1 MKRYLP
7 AILSALFVAA
17 LVAGYALFWFLVL
30 DEAEI
35 LNTVRWII
43 GVISFLVVGGLGW
56 AVVSRI
62 LELKGG
68 QEDDLGKY

>member
-17 LVAGYALFWFLVL
+17 LVIGYALFWFLVL
-30 DEAEI
+30 DEADV
-35 LNTVRWII
+35 LNTVRWVI
-43 GVISFLVVGGLGW
+43 GGVALLAIGGLGW

-62 LELKGG
+62 MELKGG

>member
-7 AILSALFVAA
+7 AILSALVVALLA
-17 LVAGYALFWFLVL
+17 VGYALFWFLVL

-35 LNTVRWII
+35 LNVVKWII
-43 GVISFLVVGGLGW
+43 AGGTALVVGGLAW
-56 AVVSRI
+56 AAIARI
-62 LELKGG
+62 RELKGG